1 MREKKIKQ
9 NKGVIIY
16 QAKNG
21 AIELRGDFTR
31 ETLWATQVQIA
42 SIFAIERSVIT
53 KHIRNI
59 YKEKELEEKATSAKI
74 ALVQTE
80 GERTIERDVEH
91 YNLDVVLSVGYR
103 VNSKTA
109 TEFRKW
115 ATKTLRKY
123 IVDGYAINKNR
134 IAKNYAQFLSVVE
147 DIKKLLPAGSSV
159 NAGDAVEL
167 ISLFADTWLS
177 LDAYDRELLSKG
189 KLTKKKVDLTGD
201 KISKDL
207 FTLRKTLIEKGEATD
222 IFGSERS
229 AGAVSGI
236 VGNVMQT
243 FGGNELYPTVEEKA
257 AHLLYFMVKNHPFED
272 KTPPMIILEEA
283 RYVEKLKVWLTENP
297 KGNSQNG
304 VYFVSTGPGSGN
316 PTPQVKD
323 KSEDEAWKV
332 LSNKLTDLGVKKIL
346 MGGMQF
352 DVSEFKRDW
361 TGKGPWVAR
370 CVGIALSHLSKDKAG
385 KFEVELSALTQPRSK
400 RRYFNSIKHKDG
412 LVGGG
417 LGD

>member
-1 MREKKIKQ
+1 M
-9 NKGVIIY
+9 
-16 QAKNG
+16 
-21 AIELRGDFTR
+21 
-31 ETLWATQVQIA
+31 
-42 SIFAIERSVIT
+42 
-53 KHIRNI
+53 
-59 YKEKELEEKATSAKI
+59 
-74 ALVQTE
+74 
-80 GERTIERDVEH
+80 
-91 YNLDVVLSVGYR
+91 DVVLSVGYR

-167 ISLFADTWLS
+167 ILLFADTWLS

-304 VYFVSTGPGSGN
+304 VYFVSTGPGSVI
-316 PTPQVKD
+316 PLRK
-323 KSEDEAWKV
+323 
-332 LSNKLTDLGVKKIL
+332 
-346 MGGMQF
+346 
-352 DVSEFKRDW
+352 
-361 TGKGPWVAR
+361 
-370 CVGIALSHLSKDKAG
+370 
-385 KFEVELSALTQPRSK
+385 
-400 RRYFNSIKHKDG
+400 
-412 LVGGG
+412 
-417 LGD
+417 